1 MADTAPIASA
11 PPPPVKAAPVA
22 VAATEAPPAASAPPV
37 SQNPVKDYLATNKAL
52 PSYITSAPSKPVAAT
67 ETPQPNSLT
76 PAAQRLATRFD
87 SAPSP
92 GRASG
97 AATSGVASEPQSVPL
112 PQPAPVRVAHVVDR
126 TVTEADLKD
135 WKSGT
140 LEDYLRAHGLLSGG
154 N

>member
-1 MADTAPIASA
+1 
-11 PPPPVKAAPVA
+11 
-22 VAATEAPPAASAPPV
+22 
-37 SQNPVKDYLATNKAL
+37 
-52 PSYITSAPSKPVAAT
+52 
-67 ETPQPNSLT
+67 
-76 PAAQRLATRFD
+76 
-87 SAPSP
+87 
-92 GRASG
+92 
-97 AATSGVASEPQSVPL
+97 VPL